1 MQRVRESARKAVES
15 ANPRTYPQNE
25 HTIAYPNLM
34 AQALAT
40 GHRPQGV
47 DSEASP
53 IATIEKT
60 RRAVEKEPPKDLL
73 LSLTSLFFR
82 HIHPWLPFLD
92 TQRVFAD
99 MGLLKTIPLLYY
111 ALFGISM
118 PYSSDPR
125 LDHRSSDSF
134 WTYSKR
140 RIFVDVLE
148 EPSFMSLEALTILT
162 LDLSGMTNGP
172 QVWGALAIAVNLS
185 MQLKS
190 VDNRVFRKSAED
202 HVDTALNDTEQM
214 HRRRLFWAIYAL
226 DSYITITTGH
236 LSELSD
242 HHIQYFLPYRYVTW
256 RGLSALIQSS
266 ADESSGLRDNDEND
280 FLNATPTFV
289 FSYQLKL
296 MDISRKLHKAHI
308 QRPSFGTETWA
319 YQWAQEYL
327 ECSTELF
334 EWFQNL
340 PRCLL
345 LSYEGDRRPNI
356 ACIPSSVLMMHAYYH
371 ALVVHL
377 HCLAAYPLDEVIH
390 AQVSQHTNESRQNCM
405 HSIESLT
412 TIVSLLDKEICA
424 DVGWPFAWAIWI
436 ACRYLLVR
444 NRAEGLGDMASFYI
458 LLDCLK
464 NLSKYWQ
471 ISGKYWRLL
480 NQAAAEFEA
489 HPESE
494 GTPASQSVLDAVTD
508 LQISTS
514 DLEDRSRPDPVIYT
528 ATAARDCNVNV
539 DKVIPDF
546 DVNSRVQNFTN
557 SMSEDAFN
565 MSGLASNNW
574 FSASLFATSGYEQ

>member
-1 MQRVRESARKAVES
+1 MQRVRESARKTVEP
-15 ANPRTYPQNE
+15 ANPRSYPQNE
-25 HTIAYPNLM
+25 HTIVYPNLM
-34 AQALAT
+34 PQALAT
-40 GHRPQGV
+40 GHRSQSV

-99 MGLLKTIPLLYY
+99 MGLLKSIPLLYY

-118 PYSSDPR
+118 PYSYDPR

-185 MQLKS
+185 VQLKS

-202 HVDTALNDTEQM
+202 RMDTALNDTEQM

-236 LSELSD
+236 LSDLSD

-256 RGLSALIQSS
+256 RGLSAPIRSS

-308 QRPSFGTETWA
+308 QRPSFDTETWA
-319 YQWAQEYL
+319 YQWAQDFL
-327 ECSTELF
+327 DCSTELF

-345 LSYEGDRRPNI
+345 PSYEGDRRLNI
-356 ACIPSSVLMMHAYYH
+356 ACIPSSMVMLHAYYH

-424 DVGWPFAWAIWI
+424 DLGWPFAWAIWI

-444 NRAEGLGDMASFYI
+444 NRAEGRRDMASFYI

-489 HPESE
+489 RPESE
-494 GTPASQSVLDAVTD
+494 GTPASQSVLHAITD
-508 LQISTS
+508 LRISTS
-514 DLEDRSRPDPVIYT
+514 DLEDRSRPDPVIYS
-528 ATAARDCNVNV
+528 ATAARGRNVNV

-546 DVNSRVQNFTN
+546 DINSRIQNFN
-557 SMSEDAFN
+557 DPMSEDAFN
-565 MSGLASNNW
+565 MSGLASDNW